1 MAKVMVR
8 PWVKYVLV
16 IAIVGLAIFGISK
29 FTGSNTTEN
38 KNDNKGFFSNLF
50 SGNSVKDVITIGT
63 NTYAGFM
70 PFMYLNGGL
79 DPNENSVIY
88 KDYGLKLK
96 IVVQDDFQAGR
107 AAFRNDD
114 IDIIYCTAD
123 ALPVEMSEGSEMS
136 DARLFNISNWSR
148 GADAI
153 VVNKNINNV
162 GDLIG
167 KVVACSEGTASHTLL
182 LNTLETNGIG
192 YDKVNMGEGV
202 DKNKV
207 NVKVVGSGLDAAAIF
222 KAGQCD
228 AAVVFSPDDQ
238 DIVNSIN
245 GSKVLVSTKQATN
258 IICDCLIAKQSYLEN
273 NKENVQKLISALLY
287 ANTLMN
293 TDENAVNEAAR
304 AFAKSY
310 GTDEQFAIDGS
321 KNIHYATLGDE
332 VNFFGLNSSYTGI
345 KGDELYSKMARTYE
359 GLNLCKRP
367 LAWRKVSNS
376 DIIEGIMNFDDVKG
390 NQEAEAS
397 KTFTAPTK
405 DIENKVAISDKKLTI
420 EYPTNSDIL
429 DNDAKTLIDREFVSI
444 AKQFAGARVK
454 IVGNTDNTGNPT
466 YNIDLSKRR
475 AQSVANYLIKEYGFD
490 PNRFIIIGNGSKKA
504 IEDGVNGAPITKK
517 LYDTLTGIQ
526 MGRMDAPEG
535 WIKVIQ

>member
-8 PWVKYVLV
+8 GWVKVAAV
-16 IAIVGLAIFGISK
+16 VAIVAIAVFGISK
-29 FTGSNTTEN
+29 YTGSTEN
-38 KNDNKGFFSNLF
+38 GTKSSNPLSGLF
-50 SGNSVKDVITIGT
+50 SGGADKDVITVGT

-88 KDYGLKLK
+88 KDYGIKLK

-107 AAFRNDD
+107 AAFRNGD

-153 VVNKNINNV
+153 VVNKNIKTV

-192 YDKVNMGEGV
+192 YDRVNMGQGI

-207 NVKVVGSGLDAAAIF
+207 NIKVVGSGLDAAAIF

-238 DIVNSIN
+238 DIVASIN
-245 GSKVLVSTKQATN
+245 GSKVLVSTKQASN
-258 IICDCLIAKQSYLEN
+258 IICDCLIAKQTYLNE

-293 TDENAVNEAAR
+293 TDETAVKEAAK

-321 KNIHYATLGDE
+321 KNIHYVTLGDE
-332 VNFFGLNSSYTGI
+332 INFFGLNSGYTGI

-359 GLNLCKRP
+359 GLGLCKRP

-376 DIIEGIMNFDDVKG
+376 DIIESLMSNPESIKGEQSAETVKV
-390 NQEAEAS
+390 
-397 KTFTAPTK
+397 FTAPTK
-405 DIENKVAISDKKLTI
+405 ETENKETISNKKITI
-420 EYPTNSDIL
+420 EYATNSDIL
-429 DNDAKTLIDREFVSI
+429 DNNAKSLIDREFVSI

-454 IVGNTDNTGNPT
+454 IVGNTDNTGNAA
-466 YNIDLSKRR
+466 YNIELSKRR

-490 PNRFIIIGNGSKKA
+490 SNRFIIVGNGSKKA
-504 IEDGVNGAPITKK
+504 IEDGVSGANQQYRTTDFQ
-517 LYDTLTGIQ
+517 LVS
-526 MGRMDAPEG
+526 E
-535 WIKVIQ
+535 

>member
-1 MAKVMVR
+1 MAKVMLR
-8 PWVKYVLV
+8 PWTKVVMV
-16 IAIVGLAIFGISK
+16 IALVGLAIFGISK
-29 FTGSNTTEN
+29 FTGSSATES
-38 KNDNKGFFSNLF
+38 KNEGKGLFGNLF
-50 SGNSVKDVITIGT
+50 NGDSDKDVITIGT

-79 DPNENSVIY
+79 DPNENSIIY
-88 KDYGLKLK
+88 KEYGLKLK

-153 VVNKNINNV
+153 VVNKNIKNV
-162 GDLIG
+162 GDLVG

-192 YDKVNMGEGV
+192 YDRVNMGQGI
-202 DKNKV
+202 DKDKV
-207 NVKVVGSGLDAAAIF
+207 NIKVVSSGLDAAAIF

-238 DIVNSIN
+238 DIVASIS
-245 GSKVLVSTKQATN
+245 GSKVLVSTKQASN
-258 IICDCLIAKQSYLEN
+258 IICDCLIAKQCYLEN

-293 TDENAVNEAAR
+293 TDENAVKEAAK

-332 VNFFGLNSSYTGI
+332 INFFGLNSSYTGI

-376 DIIEGIMNFDDVKG
+376 DIIEELMSNSEEVKG
-390 NQEAEAS
+390 EQNAES
-397 KTFTAPTK
+397 TKTFTAPTEEAK
-405 DIENKVAISDKKLTI
+405 NKETISDKKLTI
-420 EYPTNSDIL
+420 EFGTNSDIL
-429 DNDAKTLIDREFVSI
+429 DNDAKTLIDREFVGI

-454 IVGNTDNTGNPT
+454 IVGNTDNTGNT
-466 YNIDLSKRR
+466 AHNVELSKRR

-490 PNRFIIIGNGSKKA
+490 SNRFIIIGNGSKKA
-504 IEDGVNGAPITKK
+504 IEDGVNGANQQYRTTDFQ
-517 LYDTLTGIQ
+517 LVS
-526 MGRMDAPEG
+526 E
-535 WIKVIQ
+535 

>member
-1 MAKVMVR
+1 MVR
-8 PWVKYVLV
+8 PWVKVVGVLL
-16 IAIVGLAIFGISK
+16 IVAGAIFGISK
-29 FTGSNTTEN
+29 FTGNSNTTSGTN
-38 KNDNKGFFSNLF
+38 GDGGSVFSNIF
-50 SGNSVKDVITIGT
+50 SGSSDGDVITVGT

-79 DPNENSVIY
+79 NPSEESFIY
-88 KDYGLKLK
+88 KEYGIKLK

-107 AAFRNDD
+107 AAFKNGN
-114 IDIIYCTAD
+114 IDVMYCTAD

-136 DARLFNISNWSR
+136 EARLFNISNWSR

-153 VVNKNINNV
+153 VVNKNVKTV

-167 KVVACSEGTASHTLL
+167 KIVACSEGTASHTLL

-192 YDKVNMGEGV
+192 YDKVNMGSGV
-202 DKNKV
+202 DPNKV
-207 NVKVVGSGLDAAAIF
+207 NVKVVGSGLDAASIF

-238 DIVNSIN
+238 DIVSTMS
-245 GSKVLVSTKQATN
+245 GSKVLVSTKQASS
-258 IICDCLIAKQSYLEN
+258 IICDCLIAKQTYIEKNQEN
-273 NKENVQKLISALLY
+273 LKKLVAALLY

-293 TDENAVNEAAR
+293 EGGDAVNVAAK

-321 KNIHYATLGDE
+321 KNIHYVTLGDE

-359 GLNLCKRP
+359 GLGLCKRP
-367 LAWRKVSNS
+367 LSWRKVSNS
-376 DIIEGIMNFDDVKG
+376 DIVESLMNDNTLLRG
-390 NQEAEAS
+390 NQEAEVA

-405 DIENKVAISDKKLTI
+405 EVETKEVISNKKLTI
-420 EYPTNSDIL
+420 EYPVNGDLL
-429 DNDAKTLIDREFVSI
+429 DNDAKALIDREFVSI

-454 IVGNTDNTGNPT
+454 IVGNTDNTGNAA
-466 YNIDLSKRR
+466 YNVELSKRR

-490 PNRFIIIGNGSKKA
+490 KNRFIIIGDGHKKA
-504 IEDGVNGAPITKK
+504 IADGVVGSNQNYRTTDFQ
-517 LYDTLTGIQ
+517 LVS
-526 MGRMDAPEG
+526 E
-535 WIKVIQ
+535 

>member
-8 PWVKYVLV
+8 GWVKVAAV
-16 IAIVGLAIFGISK
+16 VAIVAIAVFGISK
-29 FTGSNTTEN
+29 YTGSTEN
-38 KNDNKGFFSNLF
+38 GTKSSNPLSGLF
-50 SGNSVKDVITIGT
+50 SGGADKDVITVGT

-88 KDYGLKLK
+88 KDYGIKLK

-107 AAFRNDD
+107 AAFRNGD

-153 VVNKNINNV
+153 VVNKNIKTV

-192 YDKVNMGEGV
+192 YDRVNMGQGI

-207 NVKVVGSGLDAAAIF
+207 NIKVVGSGLDAAAIF

-238 DIVNSIN
+238 DIVASIN
-245 GSKVLVSTKQATN
+245 GSKVLVSTKQASN
-258 IICDCLIAKQSYLEN
+258 IICDCLIAKQTYLDE

-293 TDENAVNEAAR
+293 TDETAVKEAAK

-321 KNIHYATLGDE
+321 KNIHYVTLGDE
-332 VNFFGLNSSYTGI
+332 INFFGLNSGYTGI

-359 GLNLCKRP
+359 GLGLCKRP

-376 DIIEGIMNFDDVKG
+376 DIIESLMSNPESIKGEQSAETVKV
-390 NQEAEAS
+390 
-397 KTFTAPTK
+397 FTAPTK
-405 DIENKVAISDKKLTI
+405 ETENKETISNKKLTI
-420 EYPTNSDIL
+420 EYATNSDIL
-429 DNDAKTLIDREFVSI
+429 DYNAKSLIDREFVSI

-454 IVGNTDNTGNPT
+454 IVGNTDNTGNAA
-466 YNIDLSKRR
+466 YNIELSKRR

-490 PNRFIIIGNGSKKA
+490 SNRFIIVGNGSKKA
-504 IEDGVNGAPITKK
+504 IEDGISGANQQYRTTDFQ
-517 LYDTLTGIQ
+517 LVS
-526 MGRMDAPEG
+526 E
-535 WIKVIQ
+535 

>member
-8 PWVKYVLV
+8 GWVKVAAV
-16 IAIVGLAIFGISK
+16 VAIVAIAVFGISK
-29 FTGSNTTEN
+29 YTGSTEN
-38 KNDNKGFFSNLF
+38 GTKSSNPLSGLF
-50 SGNSVKDVITIGT
+50 SGGADKDVITVGT

-88 KDYGLKLK
+88 KDYGIKLK

-107 AAFRNDD
+107 AAFRNGD

-153 VVNKNINNV
+153 VVNKNIKTV

-192 YDKVNMGEGV
+192 YDRVNMGQGI

-207 NVKVVGSGLDAAAIF
+207 NIKVVGSGLDAAAIF

-238 DIVNSIN
+238 DIVASIN
-245 GSKVLVSTKQATN
+245 GSKVLVSTKQASN
-258 IICDCLIAKQSYLEN
+258 IICDCLIAKQTYLDE

-293 TDENAVNEAAR
+293 TDETAVKEAAK

-321 KNIHYATLGDE
+321 KNIHYVTLGDE
-332 VNFFGLNSSYTGI
+332 INFFGLNSGYTGI

-359 GLNLCKRP
+359 GLGLCKRP

-376 DIIEGIMNFDDVKG
+376 DIIESLMSNPESIKGEQSAETVKV
-390 NQEAEAS
+390 
-397 KTFTAPTK
+397 FTAPTK
-405 DIENKVAISDKKLTI
+405 ETENKETISNKKITI
-420 EYPTNSDIL
+420 EYATNSDIL
-429 DNDAKTLIDREFVSI
+429 DNNAKSLIDREFVSI

-454 IVGNTDNTGNPT
+454 IVGNTDNTGNAA
-466 YNIDLSKRR
+466 YNIELSKRR

-490 PNRFIIIGNGSKKA
+490 SNRFIIVGNGSKKA
-504 IEDGVNGAPITKK
+504 IEDGVSGANQQYRTTDFQ
-517 LYDTLTGIQ
+517 LVS
-526 MGRMDAPEG
+526 E
-535 WIKVIQ
+535 

>member
-1 MAKVMVR
+1 MAKVMLR
-8 PWVKYVLV
+8 PWTK
-16 IAIVGLAIFGISK
+16 IALIIVFVGFAIYGISK
-29 FTGSNTTEN
+29 FTGNSDSSG
-38 KNDNKGFFSNLF
+38 KNENLF
-50 SGNSVKDVITIGT
+50 GGLFSSNSDKDVITIGT

-79 DPNENSVIY
+79 DPNDESIIY
-88 KDYGLKLK
+88 TDYGIKLK
-96 IVVQDDFQAGR
+96 IIVQDDFQAGR
-107 AAFRNDD
+107 AAFRNGD

-153 VVNKNINNV
+153 VVNKNINTV

-192 YDKVNMGEGV
+192 YDRVNMNEGV

-238 DIVNSIN
+238 DIVATMN
-245 GSKVLVSTKQATN
+245 GSKVLVSTKQASN
-258 IICDCLIAKQSYLEN
+258 IICDCLIAKQSYLDE

-293 TDENAVNEAAR
+293 TDENAIKEAAK

-321 KNIHYATLGDE
+321 KNIYYVTLGDE
-332 VNFFGLNSSYTGI
+332 INFFGLNSSYTGI

-376 DIIEGIMNFDDVKG
+376 DIIEALMNSSESVKG
-390 NQEAEAS
+390 DQNPENG
-397 KTFTAPTK
+397 KTFSAPTK
-405 DIENKVAISDKKLTI
+405 EIENKASISDKKLTI
-420 EYPTNSDIL
+420 EYATNSDIL
-429 DNDAKTLIDREFVSI
+429 DNDAKSLIDREFVGI

-454 IVGNTDNTGNPT
+454 IVGNTDNTGNAA
-466 YNIDLSKRR
+466 YNVELSKRR

-490 PNRFIIIGNGSKKA
+490 SNRFIIVGNGSKKA
-504 IEDGVNGAPITKK
+504 IEDGVNGANQQYRTTDFQ
-517 LYDTLTGIQ
+517 LVS
-526 MGRMDAPEG
+526 E
-535 WIKVIQ
+535 

>member
-1 MAKVMVR
+1 MTKVMLR
-8 PWVKYVLV
+8 PWTKIAIV

-50 SGNSVKDVITIGT
+50 NGDSDKDVITIGT

-192 YDKVNMGEGV
+192 YDRVNMGEGV

-273 NKENVQKLISALLY
+273 NKEKVQKLISALLY

-376 DIIEGIMNFDDVKG
+376 DIIEGIMVSEDVKG
-390 NQEAEAS
+390 NQEAETS
-397 KTFTAPTK
+397 KTFSVPTK
-405 DIENKVAISDKKLTI
+405 EIENKVAISDKKLTI
-420 EYPTNSDIL
+420 EYSTNSDIL

-454 IVGNTDNTGNPT
+454 IVGNTDNTGNAA

-490 PNRFIIIGNGSKKA
+490 TNRFIIIGNGSKKA
-504 IEDGVNGAPITKK
+504 IEDGVNGANQQYRTTDFQ
-517 LYDTLTGIQ
+517 LVS
-526 MGRMDAPEG
+526 E
-535 WIKVIQ
+535 

>member
-1 MAKVMVR
+1 MANSSNYRLK
-8 PWVKYVLV
+8 PWVKIVLV
-16 IAIVGLAIFGISK
+16 LALVGGAIIGLSK
-29 FTGSNTTEN
+29 FTPIGNTSSSTED
-38 KNDNKGFFSNLF
+38 KSEGGFLSKIFKGNDG
-50 SGNSVKDVITIGT
+50 DVITVGT

-79 DPNENSVIY
+79 EPNENSVIY
-88 KDYGLKLK
+88 KDFGLKLK

-107 AAFRNDD
+107 AAFRNDN

-123 ALPVEMSEGSEMS
+123 ALPVEMSEGGEMT

-153 VVNKNINNV
+153 VVNKNISTV

-192 YDKVNMGEGV
+192 YDRVNMGEGI
-202 DKNKV
+202 DKDKV
-207 NVKVVGSGLDAAAIF
+207 NIKIVGSGLDAAAIF

-238 DIVNSIN
+238 DIVSTMN
-245 GSKVLVSTKQATN
+245 GTKVLVSTKQASN
-258 IICDCLIAKQSYLEN
+258 IICDCLIAKQSFLDN
-273 NKENVQKLISALLY
+273 NKEKVTKLMEALYY
-287 ANTLMN
+287 ANDLMN
-293 TDENAVNEAAR
+293 TDPEAVATAAK

-321 KNIHYATLGDE
+321 KNIHYVTLGDAA
-332 VNFFGLNSSYTGI
+332 NFFGLNSSYTGI

-359 GLNLCKRP
+359 GLNLCKKP
-367 LAWRKVSNS
+367 LSWRKVCDASIATELYDNP
-376 DIIEGIMNFDDVKG
+376 ENVKG

-397 KTFTAPTK
+397 KKFEAPTK
-405 DIENKVAISDKKLTI
+405 DVEAKAVISDKKLTI
-420 EYPTNSDIL
+420 EYPVNGDVL
-429 DNDAKTLIDREFVSI
+429 DNDARALIDREFVTI

-454 IVGNTDNTGNPT
+454 IVGNTDNTGNAA
-466 YNIDLSKRR
+466 YNIELSKRR

-490 PNRFIIIGNGSKKA
+490 PNRFIIIGDGPKRA
-504 IEDGVNGAPITKK
+504 IADGV
-517 LYDTLTGIQ
+517 TGSNQ
-526 MGRMDAPEG
+526 NYRTTDFQLVSE
-535 WIKVIQ
+535 